1 MSSTK
6 NGLTPLS
13 AVNGWVTAFP
23 VPEYEDW
30 DGETAMDPY
39 PFGRLRDIDGRLVYM
54 FDYQYEQYLKNLER
68 EEEKIVK
75 EEGRKV
81 AYLKLNIFTNGR
93 YNATKFSKRCLLHLQ
108 CALGINSNT
117 VGEKFIFTYYI

>member
-1 MSSTK
+1 MSSTT

-54 FDYQYEQYLKNLER
+54 FDYQYEQYLKILER
-68 EEEKIVK
+68 EEEKIEK
-75 EEGRKV
+75 RRRKKSSFFE
-81 AYLKLNIFTNGR
+81 AEYFHQRPL
-93 YNATKFSKRCLLHLQ
+93 
-108 CALGINSNT
+108 
-117 VGEKFIFTYYI
+117 